1 MKWEA
6 SVNDR
11 ILEVDPGQ
19 LLSAEEVEPGVYSLV
34 DQGRSY
40 AVRIVKTAVGWIAE
54 AGGYACT
61 VEVRDPR
68 DTSSRSRKTF
78 GAGRQNIVAPMPG
91 KVIHVLVKE
100 GDQVEAGQGLVVVEA
115 MKMQNAMKAAAAGV
129 IIRTRV
135 HDGDTVAAGDVLMT
149 IE

>member
-1 MKWEA
+1 MKWEV

-19 LLSAEEVEPGVYSLV
+19 LPPTEEVEPGVYTVV
-34 DQGRSY
+34 DQGRTY
-40 AVRIVKTAVGWIAE
+40 AVRIVKTPGGWIAE
-54 AGGYACT
+54 ADGYACA

-68 DTSSRSRKTF
+68 DASNRSRKTF
-78 GAGRQNIVAPMPG
+78 GAGLQNIVAPMPG

-100 GDQVEAGQGLVVVEA
+100 GDQVEGGQGLVVVEA

-129 IIRTRV
+129 VVRIRV

>member
-1 MKWEA
+1 MKWEV

-11 ILEVDPGQ
+11 ILEVDAGQ
-19 LLSAEEVEPGVYSLV
+19 LLSAEEVEPGVYTVV
-34 DQGRSY
+34 DQGHSY
-40 AVRIVKTAVGWIAE
+40 AVRLVKTSEGWIVE
-54 AGGYACT
+54 ADSYACA

-68 DTSSRSRKTF
+68 DASSRSRKTF

-129 IIRTRV
+129 VVRIRV

>member
-1 MKWEA
+1 MKWEV
-6 SVNDR
+6 SVNDH

-19 LLSAEEVEPGVYSLV
+19 LLSAEEVEPGIYSVV
-34 DQGRSY
+34 DRGHSY
-40 AVRIVKTAVGWIAE
+40 AVRIVKTAGGWIAE
-54 AGGYACT
+54 ADGYACT

-68 DTSSRSRKTF
+68 DASSRSRKTF

-100 GDQVEAGQGLVVVEA
+100 SEQVEAGQGLVVVEA
-115 MKMQNAMKAAAAGV
+115 MKMQNAMKAASAGV
-129 IIRTRV
+129 VVRIRV
-135 HDGDTVAAGDVLMT
+135 HDGDTVAAGDILMT